1 MGFKDLDLQTGYDS
15 DEADISQV
23 FYKPVLSHSMSYHRL
38 SGYFSSTTFAIAI
51 KETLDFIKRNGKIKL
66 ITSTELSQQ
75 DFSAIQDVING
86 NTSRFES
93 DLIKKISEESDPALR
108 DCNAIMGW
116 MLSNTIGEE
125 PQLEIKIAVPLT
137 EQGEPSTNSIFH
149 QKVGIF
155 YDGENEIISFEG
167 SVNETGRGW
176 TENIE
181 KFKIAKTWSDESDKK
196 RVELD
201 VKTFE
206 KFWNNQGKR
215 TMVIDLPEAVKNE
228 LIKVRPKSTAE
239 FNEIIKRL
247 EKNLTLNVKK
257 SFLRDYQQRAID
269 AWRKNNSQGIF
280 EMATG
285 TGKTFTA
292 LAAINGILDQRNRL
306 VVIVSV
312 PYTHLIEQWEKAFE
326 SFTNNFDTGMNL
338 TNFKIQKC
346 YGEIPDWKVKIR
358 RRIRDINEKD
368 IGGKYFLNKLLI
380 FTTHTT
386 LSSTGFIELM
396 QGINSDI
403 LLIADEMHAVGSEL
417 RLAGLSKKYN
427 LRLGLSAT
435 PNRYFDDE
443 GTKKLIEYFDKTVF
457 EFNIGDAI
465 KGGHLS
471 NYEYVPEIVTLTD
484 DEFLKYKELTI
495 KIAKK
500 LSNQRGTSEEQ
511 EITSFVEGERA
522 GIISAAVKKYDAFKK
537 ILDGLPSLNQCLI
550 YCHEKQ
556 LEQVKEILYERNVIF
571 HQITYREPTLER
583 IKILNLL
590 SQGSYDAVVAVNC
603 LDEGVDIPSAKI
615 GIILASSGNPKQYI
629 QRRGRLLRKEKRKSM
644 ARIFDILVVP
654 FLDRD
659 PNEISLLEKK
669 IVQKEI
675 TRYSDFLQ
683 FASNK
688 DEAEGII
695 GKIRQTYSV

>member
-15 DEADISQV
+15 DEVDISQV

-66 ITSTELSQQ
+66 VTSTEFSQQ
-75 DFSAIQDVING
+75 DFLIIQDVING

-93 DLIKKISEESDPALR
+93 DLIKKISEESDPTLR

-116 MLSNTIGEE
+116 MLANTIDGE
-125 PQLEIKIAVPLT
+125 PQLEIKIAIPIT
-137 EQGEPSTNSIFH
+137 EQGKSNTNSIFH

-167 SVNETGRGW
+167 SVNETGSGW

-215 TMVIDLPEAVKNE
+215 TMVIDLPDAVKNK
-228 LIKVRPKSTAE
+228 LIKVRPKSTDG

-269 AWRKNNSQGIF
+269 AWRENNSQGIF

-292 LAAINGILDQRNRL
+292 LSAINGILDQRNRL

-368 IGGKYFLNKLLI
+368 IGGKYFLNNLLI

-386 LSSTGFIELM
+386 LSSTSFVELM

-403 LLIADEMHAVGSEL
+403 LLVADEMHAVGSEL
-417 RLAGLSKKYN
+417 RLTGLSKKYN

-443 GTKKLIEYFDKTVF
+443 GTKKLIEYFGKTVF

-465 KGGHLS
+465 SGGHLS
-471 NYEYVPEIVTLTD
+471 NYEYVPKIVTLTD
-484 DEFLKYKELTI
+484 EEFLKYKELTI

-500 LSNQRGTSEEQ
+500 LSRQRSIGEEQ
-511 EITSFVEGERA
+511 EIASFVEGERA
-522 GIISAAVKKYDAFKK
+522 GIISAAVKKYDAFKR
-537 ILDGLPSLNQCLI
+537 ILDGLSSLNQCLI

-629 QRRGRLLRKEKRKSM
+629 QRRGRLLRKEKGKSM
-644 ARIFDILVVP
+644 ARIFDVLVVP
-654 FLDRD
+654 FLNRD

-675 TRYSDFLQ
+675 VRYSDFLQ

-695 GKIRQTYSV
+695 REIRQTYSV

>member
-15 DEADISQV
+15 DEVDISQV

-38 SGYFSSTTFAIAI
+38 SGYFSSTTFAVAI

-66 ITSTELSQQ
+66 VTSTEFSQQ
-75 DFSAIQDVING
+75 DFLIIQDVING

-93 DLIKKISEESDPALR
+93 DLIKKISEESDPTLR

-116 MLSNTIGEE
+116 MLANTIDGE
-125 PQLEIKIAVPLT
+125 PQLEIKIVIPIT
-137 EQGEPSTNSIFH
+137 EQGKSNTNSIFH

-167 SVNETGRGW
+167 SVNETGSGW

-215 TMVIDLPEAVKNE
+215 TMVIDLPDAVKNK
-228 LIKVRPKSTAE
+228 LIKVRPKTTDG

-269 AWRKNNSQGIF
+269 AWRENNSQGIF

-292 LAAINGILDQRNRL
+292 LSAINGILDQRNRL

-338 TNFKIQKC
+338 TTFKIQKC

-368 IGGKYFLNKLLI
+368 IGGKYFLNNLLI

-386 LSSTGFIELM
+386 LSSTSFVELM

-403 LLIADEMHAVGSEL
+403 LLVADEMHAVGSEL
-417 RLAGLSKKYN
+417 RLTGLSKKYN

-443 GTKKLIEYFDKTVF
+443 GTKKLIEYFGKTVF

-465 KGGHLS
+465 SGGHLS
-471 NYEYVPEIVTLTD
+471 NYEYVPKIVTLTGE
-484 DEFLKYKELTI
+484 EFLKYKELTI
-495 KIAKK
+495 KVAKK
-500 LSNQRGTSEEQ
+500 LSRQGSIGEEQ
-511 EITSFVEGERA
+511 EIASFVEGERA
-522 GIISAAVKKYDAFKK
+522 GIISAAVKKYDAFKR

-629 QRRGRLLRKEKRKSM
+629 QRRGRLLRKEKGKSM
-644 ARIFDILVVP
+644 ARIFDVLVVP
-654 FLDRD
+654 FLNRD

-675 TRYSDFLQ
+675 VRYSDFLQ

-695 GKIRQTYSV
+695 REIRQTYSV